1 MQIQLKQGEIEAAIK
16 SYVAGLGIH
25 RPVTAMQFISTR
37 KGGST
42 LAVELTLDDPEAVQT
57 TLGTISSPATP
68 VAIAEEA
75 ASADQDEEV
84 PEPVSEPEVV
94 EEEEVAVEEKETPVA
109 TAFNK
114 KSVFAS

>member
-42 LAVELTLDDPEAVQT
+42 LAVELTLDDPEAVQA
-57 TLGTISSPATP
+57 TLGTISAPTASPA
-68 VAIAEEA
+68 VAEEA
-75 ASADQDEEV
+75 ADVEQEE
-84 PEPVSEPEVV
+84 ETAAEISEVV
-94 EEEEVAVEEKETPVA
+94 EEEVVVEEEPEVLPTPTVS
-109 TAFNK
+109 K